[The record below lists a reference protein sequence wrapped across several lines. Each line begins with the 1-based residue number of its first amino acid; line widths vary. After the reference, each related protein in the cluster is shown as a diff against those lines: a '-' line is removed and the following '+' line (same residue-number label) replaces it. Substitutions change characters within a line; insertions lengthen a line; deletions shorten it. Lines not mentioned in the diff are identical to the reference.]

1 MLHRISKDNVFKI
14 NGENFIKIIT
24 ELIKITFNKRKQAP
38 TGKKFFSLYFIYC
51 WIANTTHLLSTYKS
65 V

>member
-24 ELIKITFNKRKQAP
+24 ALIKITFNKRKQAP
-38 TGKKFFSLYFIYC
+38 TGRNSLAYILYILYLIYLAY
-51 WIANTTHLLSTYKS
+51 ILYT
-65 V
+65 VG

>member
-38 TGKKFFSLYFIYC
+38 TGKNSLAYILY
-51 WIANTTHLLSTYKS
+51 I
-65 V
+65 VG